1 MKRKEVLK
9 KREREREP
17 KTWRLE
23 RKLIPLAKMG
33 SQVKKRLPGSQR
45 ERPLA
50 LPGIN

>member
-23 RKLIPLAKMG
+23 RKLIPLIKMG
-33 SQVKKRLPGSQR
+33 SQGKKRLPGSQR

>member
-9 KREREREP
+9 KRERER
-17 KTWRLE
+17 TQDLE
-23 RKLIPLAKMG
+23 TGKKADTTDQNGVTGEEKASG
-33 SQVKKRLPGSQR
+33 SQK